1 MIWKKNVKIISTK
14 GLTADMIN
22 KYSILN
28 GAKYF
33 SLNELQ
39 NYLVFQI
46 FISHISTKNDKI
58 YLGKSKGM
66 SEESITPPCT
76 TSKSFY
82 PELIGLYDGELRIK
96 PKGICLKKQCVFS

>member
-1 MIWKKNVKIISTK
+1 
-14 GLTADMIN
+14 MIN

-46 FISHISTKNDKI
+46 F
-58 YLGKSKGM
+58 M
-66 SEESITPPCT
+66 S
-76 TSKSFY
+76 
-82 PELIGLYDGELRIK
+82 
-96 PKGICLKKQCVFS
+96 